1 MRDIREMRMAQM
13 KNNYQEKQENL
24 IKGHGKYTEI
34 TEEEFLP
41 NVTSSKFVLCNFYH
55 QDFER
60 CKIMDMHLRK
70 IAAVHTEAKFVTMN
84 AEKAPF
90 FIKKLQVQV
99 LPTVIAFIDG
109 IAVDRIVGFEDM
121 GNKDDFQ
128 TLALVRRLIR
138 TGALKVLNKAECT
151 QIRVK
156 RGGKDSDDS
165 DIDDD
170 Q

>member
-1 MRDIREMRMAQM
+1 LVKDVFKIFDKDGNKTIDRSEAQ
-13 KNNYQEKQENL
+13 KHWSQVRFGKISANEFFNTVDFNND
-24 IKGHGKYTEI
+24 GEI

-90 FIKKLQVQV
+90 FIKKLQ
-99 LPTVIAFIDG
+99 I
-109 IAVDRIVGFEDM
+109 
-121 GNKDDFQ
+121 
-128 TLALVRRLIR
+128 
-138 TGALKVLNKAECT
+138 
-151 QIRVK
+151 
-156 RGGKDSDDS
+156 
-165 DIDDD
+165 
-170 Q
+170 